1 MGLLLVPG
9 ALLARQRRRRQAAAC
24 RAARQEVGG
33 GWDWSQLVSRAHGC
47 TYPGLV
53 SPHVPR
59 HSLPSTLDRPASSLS
74 CLSLLRYIGCC
85 AVSFGLKPG
94 FVTWGTPKSLG
105 GGVRAARALVQVR
118 LPY

>member
-1 MGLLLVPG
+1 MP
-9 ALLARQRRRRQAAAC
+9 
-24 RAARQEVGG
+24 
-33 GWDWSQLVSRAHGC
+33 RAHG

-94 FVTWGTPKSLG
+94 FVTWGTPKSLPAEACVLQG
-105 GGVRAARALVQVR
+105 LSCRPDCPTSCRNAKAIEISCSELRGAALGSDD
-118 LPY
+118 